1 MNGFICTETHSID
14 QKGRIAIPA
23 AMRRQATRSS
33 AGTAR
38 PAPEAPGPSP
48 AGTGEGGGDSQ
59 PAQGPTFVIV
69 MGFEGC
75 LALYTESGWNR
86 IRERLEQL
94 PLGGRK
100 ARAFSRA
107 LYMDAKEVTVDGQG
121 RITLP
126 PALVARAGLDREA
139 VLLGQGEK
147 LEIWNPDRLR
157 AFLEENSSQFESL
170 AEEVLG

>member
-1 MNGFICTETHSID
+1 MNGFIGTETHSID

-23 AMRRQATRSS
+23 AMRRQAALADS
-33 AGTAR
+33 AAER
-38 PAPEAPGPSP
+38 PTPEAQ
-48 AGTGEGGGDSQ
+48 E
-59 PAQGPTFVIV
+59 GPTFVIV

-75 LALYTESGWNR
+75 LALYTQEGWQK

-107 LYMDAKEVTVDGQG
+107 LHMDAKEVTVDGQG

-126 PALVARAGLDREA
+126 PALVARAGLAKEA
-139 VLLGQGEK
+139 VLLGQGHK
-147 LEIWNPDRLR
+147 VEIWNPDRLK
-157 AFLEENSSQFESL
+157 AVLAEGDSQFESL
-170 AEEVLG
+170 AEDVLG

>member
-1 MNGFICTETHSID
+1 MNGFIGTETHSID

-23 AMRRQATRSS
+23 AMRRKAAQASS
-33 AGTAR
+33 APDR
-38 PAPEAPGPSP
+38 PSP
-48 AGTGEGGGDSQ
+48 ESQEGSGD
-59 PAQGPTFVIV
+59 AQAGPTFVIV

-75 LALYTESGWNR
+75 LALYTQEGWRR

-107 LYMDAKEVTVDGQG
+107 LHMDAKEVTADGQG

-126 PALVARAGLDREA
+126 PALVARAGLEKEA
-139 VLLGQGEK
+139 VLLGQGHK
-147 LEIWNPDRLR
+147 VEIWNPDRLKV
-157 AFLEENSSQFESL
+157 ALAEVGSQFESL
-170 AEEVLG
+170 AEDVLG